1 MGFSDMVSW
10 ASGPGMIQAPELE
23 EGEIYDYEDDKRTNP
38 DIALSDIG
46 DRIQSLQGHFQKDF
60 QGGVSAENLGP
71 KFGGCSSFLPMH
83 KRSHTDAE
91 TFIGKAKLPR
101 MPKFGGYGSFLPM
114 YKRSLTD
121 AEAFTAKAELPPN
134 IGMSFSGMG
143 SRASGP
149 GMIHAPKLE
158 GVVFYDKD
166 DKRTNPEI
174 ALSYIGDR
182 VQSLLGHFQKDFEGG
197 VSAENLGPKFGGY
210 GSFLPM
216 YKRSPTDT
224 EVFTAKAELPPSKS
238 DNPTEQRTPKVS
250 KYWEIRGIKDI
261 GKSSSDMGSRASGTG
276 MIQAP
281 ELEEGEFCYDKDD
294 KRTNPDIA
302 LSYIGDRVQS
312 LLGHFQK
319 DFEGVVSAENLG
331 PKFGGYGSFLP
342 MYKRSPTDAEAF
354 TAKAELPPRK
364 SDNPTEQ
371 RTPKVSKYWE
381 IRGIKDIGKSS
392 SDMGSRASG
401 PGMIQAPELEEGE
414 FCYDK
419 DDKRTNPDIALS
431 DIGDGFQSSLGHILP
446 MHKRSRT
453 DAEAFTGKAELP
465 PSKSDNPTERR
476 TLNIVLKLCSEM
488 VESARLK
495 LEHCETPCESPA
507 KILQMMTHD
516 DRHKP
521 KGPKNQPRHRR
532 CCSRQSKHT
541 SYMGSLQLQN

>member
-46 DRIQSLQGHFQKDF
+46 QNLVDAVHFCPCTSVLIQMPRLLLEKLNFLECQNLVDMVHFCPCTSVLLQMLRLLLQKL
-60 QGGVSAENLGP
+60 N
-71 KFGGCSSFLPMH
+71 FLQ
-83 KRSHTDAE
+83 
-91 TFIGKAKLPR
+91 
-101 MPKFGGYGSFLPM
+101 
-114 YKRSLTD
+114 
-121 AEAFTAKAELPPN
+121 
-134 IGMSFSGMG
+134 
-143 SRASGP
+143 
-149 GMIHAPKLE
+149 
-158 GVVFYDKD
+158 
-166 DKRTNPEI
+166 
-174 ALSYIGDR
+174 GDR

-507 KILQMMTHD
+507 KILQQMMTHD

>member
-101 MPKFGGYGSFLPM
+101 
-114 YKRSLTD
+114 R
-121 AEAFTAKAELPPN
+121 
-134 IGMSFSGMG
+134 
-143 SRASGP
+143 
-149 GMIHAPKLE
+149 
-158 GVVFYDKD
+158 
-166 DKRTNPEI
+166 
-174 ALSYIGDR
+174 
-182 VQSLLGHFQKDFEGG
+182 
-197 VSAENLGPKFGGY
+197 PKFGGY

-507 KILQMMTHD
+507 KILQQMMTHD